1 MIERRKSPN
10 GISTALLQAEVIA
23 AYQNVRNCSEA
34 DVKAVG
40 PIRELGGERIAK
52 MKKTIFEFGSE
63 MLRRKVRMAS

>member
-1 MIERRKSPN
+1 MKRRKSQN
-10 GISTALLQAEVIA
+10 GTSTALLQSA
-23 AYQNVRNCSEA
+23 ALATYQSVGNCSEA

-40 PIRELGGERIAK
+40 PIRELVRERIAK